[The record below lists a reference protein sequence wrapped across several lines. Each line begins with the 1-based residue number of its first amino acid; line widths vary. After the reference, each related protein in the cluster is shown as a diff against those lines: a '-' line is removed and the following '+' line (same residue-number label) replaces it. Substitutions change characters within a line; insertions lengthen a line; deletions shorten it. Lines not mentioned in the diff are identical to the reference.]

1 MKVYLII
8 FPLVL
13 ALLLYDFYKYASVQ
27 DEVDDE

>member
-1 MKVYLII
+1 MKAYLII

-13 ALLLYDFYKYASVQ
+13 ALLLYDFYKYAAVQ